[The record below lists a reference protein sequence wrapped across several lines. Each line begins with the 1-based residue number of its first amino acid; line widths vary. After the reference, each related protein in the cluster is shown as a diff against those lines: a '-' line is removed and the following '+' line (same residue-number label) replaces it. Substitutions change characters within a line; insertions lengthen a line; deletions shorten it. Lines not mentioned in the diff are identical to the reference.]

1 MASLDYFGECCEKFE
16 KMPMRGEIDLKTQ
29 VKPENLENFI
39 ETVKL
44 HIDVDMGRKEGFYLE
59 PNNDWT
65 IIRKKPL

>member
-16 KMPMRGEIDLKTQ
+16 KMPMRGEINIKTQ

-44 HIDVDMGRKEGFYLE
+44 HIDFDQGRKSGFYLQPTNE
-59 PNNDWT
+59 WRK
-65 IIRKKPL
+65 IIKTPY